1 VTLVA
6 VLAATPLTRPDAV
19 AQARQSYEPT
29 EARQTD
35 ETAGLR
41 QSDRA
46 AEAAGDRGVGGEPE
60 ESALALARRTKQ
72 PVEVTALRSETRQVF
87 AEPDGT
93 LVLEQHP
100 RPVRVRKQ
108 GRWQDVDTTLTTRPD
123 GSVAPV
129 ATAVDLSFS
138 GGGTSPLARMARGA
152 KALELGWQG
161 ALPTPVLDGDTATYP
176 EVLPGVDLS
185 VRADVDGFSHLLV
198 VKTPE
203 AARNPGGRVRHLDDR
218 RNWFVVADRAGL

>member
-1 VTLVA
+1 MRGARGLFVVTLVA

-46 AEAAGDRGVGGEPE
+46 AGDRDEGGEPE

-93 LVLEQHP
+93 LVLE
-100 RPVRVRKQ
+100 RV
-108 GRWQDVDTTLTTRPD
+108 
-123 GSVAPV
+123 
-129 ATAVDLSFS
+129 
-138 GGGTSPLARMARGA
+138 
-152 KALELGWQG
+152 
-161 ALPTPVLDGDTATYP
+161 
-176 EVLPGVDLS
+176 
-185 VRADVDGFSHLLV
+185 
-198 VKTPE
+198 
-203 AARNPGGRVRHLDDR
+203 
-218 RNWFVVADRAGL
+218 